1 MHAKTGCDINL
12 TNACL
17 PYRSFSRVL
26 DTSIRIGYWI
36 KFNAYGTLGIYR
48 INVVQLSTNPDI
60 DPSAT

>member
-26 DTSIRIGYWI
+26 DTNIRIGYWI
-36 KFNAYGTLGIYR
+36 KFNAYGTLGIY
-48 INVVQLSTNPDI
+48 
-60 DPSAT
+60 